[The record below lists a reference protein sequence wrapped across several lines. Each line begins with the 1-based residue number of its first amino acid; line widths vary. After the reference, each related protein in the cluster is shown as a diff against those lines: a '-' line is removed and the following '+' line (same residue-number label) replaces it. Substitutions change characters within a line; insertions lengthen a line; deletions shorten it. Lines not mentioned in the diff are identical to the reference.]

1 MNANSNEISPEHEKE
16 EDDGEDS
23 ENSDAQK
30 VQDEYTIMLIRKELE
45 VMMSE
50 ISVKMDGLTRIV
62 TDTRRLQDLEARV
75 DENEQYAKENIQ
87 INKKDIFAIF
97 AKMKIQ

>member
-1 MNANSNEISPEHEKE
+1 MNTNSNEFSPKRE
-16 EDDGEDS
+16 EEEDS
-23 ENSDAQK
+23 EDSNAQR

-45 VMMSE
+45 EMLSE
-50 ISVKMDGLTRIV
+50 ISVKMDELTRIV
-62 TDTRRLQDLEARV
+62 TDTRRLQDLETRV